1 MESTFRGKS
10 HLSLLST
17 WAEKLPGHTRP
28 RSEVFRHQWPSTV
41 LWEMILSFSYSLFP
55 SPDLLSHWEMVVVPD
70 TKETKKEI
78 VIGSED
84 QDTEI
89 KQS

>member
-28 RSEVFRHQWPSTV
+28 RSEVFRHQWPS
-41 LWEMILSFSYSLFP
+41 LSFSYSLFP
-55 SPDLLSHWEMVVVPD
+55 SPDLLSHWEMVVVPE

>member
-1 MESTFRGKS
+1 
-10 HLSLLST
+10 
-17 WAEKLPGHTRP
+17 
-28 RSEVFRHQWPSTV
+28 
-41 LWEMILSFSYSLFP
+41 MILSFSYSLFP
-55 SPDLLSHWEMVVVPD
+55 SPDLLSHWEMVVVPE